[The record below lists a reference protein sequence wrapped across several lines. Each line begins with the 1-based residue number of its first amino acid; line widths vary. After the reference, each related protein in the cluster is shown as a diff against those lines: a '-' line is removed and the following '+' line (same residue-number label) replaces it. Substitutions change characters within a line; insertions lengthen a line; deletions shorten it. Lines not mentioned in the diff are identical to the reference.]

1 MKIHLIRHRNNVA
14 RKWGYKYKDYYIVP
28 EKKGR
33 TGKKYYNFYT
43 PDFQS
48 IHLCYD
54 RYYYTTLEFA
64 KSFINSRIEEA
75 IYTFEKQERN
85 EYLDTFKV
93 FVNLA
98 EENNV
103 TENR

>member
-1 MKIHLIRHRNNVA
+1 MKIHLIRHSNNVA

-28 EKKGR
+28 EEKGR
-33 TGKKYYNFYT
+33 TGKKYYAFYT

-48 IHLCYD
+48 IHLSFD
-54 RYYYTTLEFA
+54 RYYYTTLEYA
-64 KSFINSRIEEA
+64 KSFINDRIEEA

-93 FVNLA
+93 FVNLG